1 MTITKLSQLSVKLV
15 YTQYVQ
21 KEFKSDVSAL
31 SSFLWPNC
39 EKIMVALKKL
49 KILKTMLFQLQIWAK
64 LLETCAKKMI

>member
-1 MTITKLSQLSVKLV
+1 MSNFNVHAG
-15 YTQYVQ
+15 
-21 KEFKSDVSAL
+21 VSAL

-49 KILKTMLFQLQIWAK
+49 KILKTMLFQLQIWTK